1 MKIECFTF
9 NMFSENTYVLYD
21 DTLEC
26 VIIDPGCYEEEECTE
41 LKKFI
46 ADKKLKPVKLLY
58 THCHID
64 HVLGNHFVLSQ
75 YNIPAYCHSLEM
87 PQFISVPA
95 YAPMYGF
102 NKVHIGEPPT
112 LMLNEGDE
120 ISFGTTTLHCIFA
133 PGHSPGSICFYNKK
147 ENVVIGGDVLFRM
160 SIGRTDLP
168 GGNHNLLLKNIREKL
183 FTLPE
188 DTTVYAGHME
198 PTTIGF
204 EKMNNPYL

>member
-1 MKIECFTF
+1 MKKKYLTF
-9 NMFSENTYVLYD
+9 DAYIWNCYFKYVGKEGVYKNSKN
-21 DTLEC
+21 
-26 VIIDPGCYEEEECTE
+26 
-41 LKKFI
+41 KKFT
-46 ADKKLKPVKLLY
+46 AYDAFNPNPEQVPEFLWQKLLY

-75 YNIPAYCHSLEM
+75 YNIPAYCHSLEV

-112 LMLNEGDE
+112 LMLNECDE

-183 FTLPE
+183 FTLPN

-204 EKMNNPYL
+204 EKENNPFL